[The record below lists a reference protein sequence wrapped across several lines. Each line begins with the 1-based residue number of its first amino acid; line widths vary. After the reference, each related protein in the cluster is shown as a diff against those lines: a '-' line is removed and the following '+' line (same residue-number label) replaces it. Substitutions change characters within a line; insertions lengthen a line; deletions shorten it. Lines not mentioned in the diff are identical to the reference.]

1 MLGCQKTNRKGNT
14 MRNDTIN
21 AQPIDIDWV
30 DAFKNERAEIIYP
43 DTSDLDLNELESLAD
58 ALGFGFRLTE
68 DETNAEMLDRYREE
82 LAEHAMDQSYQI
94 EPQMNY
100 AYPITG
106 FDRDLGGCQSLIVS
120 ETSCCLVMLDDE
132 PVLALTG
139 GGMDL
144 SWDICQAY
152 TILGLLPPL
161 HFVSNLPKMAGM
173 SYLKNRETLEACQRT
188 AEIAVR
194 WAQNAVANLNQLET
208 P

>member
-1 MLGCQKTNRKGNT
+1 

-21 AQPIDIDWV
+21 AQPIEIDWA
-30 DAFKNERAEIIYP
+30 DAFSAERAEIIYP
-43 DTSDLDLNELESLAD
+43 AVAELALAD
-58 ALGFGFRLTE
+58 I
-68 DETNAEMLDRYREE
+68 EE
-82 LAEHAMDQSYQI
+82 LACDLGLGIERAEDEDEDDYTARIAEEVQEQCSEEPSSF

-100 AYPITG
+100 AYPLPGLEKNPELYQNEIA
-106 FDRDLGGCQSLIVS
+106 FA
-120 ETSCCLVMLDDE
+120 TSCCLVMLDDE

-161 HFVSNLPKMAGM
+161 HFASNLPKMMGM
-173 SYLKNRETLEACQRT
+173 SYLENRKTLEACQRT

-194 WAQNAVANLNQLET
+194 WAQNAVAGLNRLEMDLKANDAKKSA
-208 P
+208 